1 MECRPWVG
9 GGHWDCVTK
18 ASRYPVPCALEA
30 SARKPPQLLWLTA
43 EYPGPYSTS
52 IIAFRP
58 PPHIFW
64 PYLERVSKSLMSS

>member
-18 ASRYPVPCALEA
+18 ASRYPVPCASEA

-43 EYPGPYSTS
+43 EYPGPLLNEHHCISS
-52 IIAFRP
+52 SSA
-58 PPHIFW
+58 
-64 PYLERVSKSLMSS
+64 YLLAILGAGI